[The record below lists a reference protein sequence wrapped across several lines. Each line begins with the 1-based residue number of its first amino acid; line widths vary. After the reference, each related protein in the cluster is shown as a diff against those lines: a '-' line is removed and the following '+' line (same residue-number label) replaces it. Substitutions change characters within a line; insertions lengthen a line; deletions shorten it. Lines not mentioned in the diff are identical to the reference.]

1 VAEDEDK
8 FMRWIKR
15 MMHQPGV
22 KERMDH
28 WRVEWHDLVRQGE
41 DGDALL

>member
-28 WRVEWHDLVRQGE
+28 WRVEWHDLVRQGK